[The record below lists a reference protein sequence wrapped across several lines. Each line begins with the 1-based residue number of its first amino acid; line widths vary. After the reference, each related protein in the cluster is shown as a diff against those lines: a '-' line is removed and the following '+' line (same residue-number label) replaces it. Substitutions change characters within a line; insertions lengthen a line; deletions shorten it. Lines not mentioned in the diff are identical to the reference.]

1 MRSEA
6 LWLEEL
12 AAEARVHKAWL
23 LAGWV
28 NAAEALRSAIHA
40 HESERGPLVEAL
52 FPAWRGASLRRH
64 IDQALAAETE
74 LQRRLASGYV
84 VRRLAELSTRSAVGP
99 ALEALAAAG
108 AAWAAERDRPAL
120 AGAKANEVRDGLLAA
135 AREAS
140 HLLERVRW
148 LVRAALARRPDLL
161 EVVFPKRTHSTGRDT
176 TPSGSAALDET
187 SGMPTEGGPE
197 GLAAEIAPAT
207 TVPETERKQD
217 SSTEESSEAPGPELA
232 KRSRR
237 RAHRRRSTEAPESD
251 VADRTR
257 ERAPRRRSS
266 EDAKTS
272 APHVAERTRRRAPRR
287 PPTEDAEAPAPALAE
302 PNRRAPPR
310 RRSVEAAG
318 KIAPAPEES
327 GRAPHAGATRQ
338 RSASKVSASKVSGTL
353 MSSALDVKVSNTS
366 AGESGR
372 APHAG
377 ATRRRSATGHA
388 GPAPTR
394 GATQR
399 GPRHRSRPP
408 RRS

>member
-1 MRSEA
+1 MRSDA

-12 AAEARVHKAWL
+12 AAEARAHKAWL

-135 AREAS
+135 ACEAS

-148 LVRAALARRPDLL
+148 LVRAALARRPELL
-161 EVVFPKRTHSTGRDT
+161 EVVFPKRTHSAGRDT
-176 TPSGSAALDET
+176 TSSGSAAPDET
-187 SGMPTEGGPE
+187 S
-197 GLAAEIAPAT
+197 
-207 TVPETERKQD
+207 
-217 SSTEESSEAPGPELA
+217 
-232 KRSRR
+232 
-237 RAHRRRSTEAPESD
+237 
-251 VADRTR
+251 
-257 ERAPRRRSS
+257 
-266 EDAKTS
+266 
-272 APHVAERTRRRAPRR
+272 
-287 PPTEDAEAPAPALAE
+287 EAPAPDLAE

-310 RRSVEAAG
+310 RRSAEAAG

-327 GRAPHAGATRQ
+327 GRTPRAGATRR
-338 RSASKVSASKVSGTL
+338 RSASKLSASKAASKVSGTL

-366 AGESGR
+366 AA
-372 APHAG
+372 APRSG
-377 ATRRRSATGHA
+377 ATRRRSGIAHT
-388 GPAPTR
+388 GPAPTQGGTRR
-394 GATQR
+394 GT
-399 GPRHRSRPP
+399 RHRSRPP